1 MNAARTTIALPVWH
15 GRMAAVRRA
24 PANVQLRRA
33 HLVLMLAGLVPTVAM
48 TAVGIA
54 LLLLGSGNL
63 GIAAGVLVLAFCTSA
78 VTGYILGS
86 VFLSRGASVAR
97 FQNDYLS
104 AVSHELNTPITSM
117 RMFIETLQH
126 GDKLDAS
133 ETQKCL
139 QLLDQ
144 EMQRLDGLVARLFEL
159 SRMETGRH
167 RFERE
172 RVAVDELIGTALKA
186 FDAAT
191 LSHPVEVT
199 IDAAPDL
206 EIAGDRAALAQ
217 ALVNLLTNAWKYTG
231 DDKQITIQARRE
243 GKWVALSVIDNGQ
256 GIPPREHRSIFGQ
269 FERGQAAIEGPAKG
283 AGLGLAIVRA
293 IVRGNRGKIDVHS
306 HPSEGSE
313 FHMRLRPYVG
323 P

>member
-1 MNAARTTIALPVWH
+1 MNAARAAIALPAWH

-54 LLLLGSGNL
+54 LLALGSGNL

-104 AVSHELNTPITSM
+104 TVSHELNTPITSM

-126 GDKLDAS
+126 GERLDAG

-172 RVAVDELIGTALKA
+172 RVVVADLIAAALKA

-191 LSHPVEVT
+191 LSNPVEVEV
-199 IDAAPDL
+199 DVAPQL
-206 EIAGDRAALAQ
+206 EIEGDRDALVQ

-231 DDKQITIQARRE
+231 DDKQIAIRAQRE
-243 GKWVALSVIDNGQ
+243 GKWISVTVADNGQ
-256 GIPPREHRSIFGQ
+256 GIPAREHRSIFGQ
-269 FERGQAAIEGPAKG
+269 FERGQAAMDGPAQG

-306 HPSEGSE
+306 HPNQGSE
-313 FHMRLRPYVG
+313 FHLRLRPYVK

>member
-1 MNAARTTIALPVWH
+1 MT
-15 GRMAAVRRA
+15 RA

-48 TAVGIA
+48 TAVGIM
-54 LLLLGSGNL
+54 LLALGSGNL

-104 AVSHELNTPITSM
+104 AVSHELNTPITSV
-117 RMFIETLQH
+117 RMFIDTLQH
-126 GDKLDAS
+126 SDQLDAA
-133 ETQKCL
+133 ETKKCL
-139 QLLDQ
+139 HLLDQ

-167 RFERE
+167 RFARE
-172 RVAVDELIGTALKA
+172 RVEVERLIEEALQA

-191 LSHPVEVT
+191 LSHPIEVAVD
-199 IDAAPDL
+199 IAPNL
-206 EIAGDRAALAQ
+206 EIEGDREALAQ
-217 ALVNLLTNAWKYTG
+217 ALVNLLINAWKYTG
-231 DDKQITIQARRE
+231 DHKEIALRARRE
-243 GKWVALSVIDNGQ
+243 GRWITLSVRDNGQ
-256 GIPPREHRSIFGQ
+256 GIPAREHRSIFGQ
-269 FERGQAAIEGPAKG
+269 FERGKAAMDGPAQG

-293 IVRGNRGKIDVHS
+293 IVRGNRGKIDVQS
-306 HPSEGSE
+306 YPGQGSE
-313 FHMRLRPYVG
+313 FQLRLRPYAK

>member
-1 MNAARTTIALPVWH
+1 MV
-15 GRMAAVRRA
+15 AVRRA

-48 TAVGIA
+48 TAVGIG
-54 LLLLGSGNL
+54 LLALGSGGL

-104 AVSHELNTPITSM
+104 TVSHELNTPITSM
-117 RMFIETLQH
+117 RMFIETLQK
-126 GDKLDAS
+126 GDKLDAE
-133 ETQKCL
+133 ETKKCL
-139 QLLDQ
+139 RLLDQ
-144 EMQRLDGLVARLFEL
+144 EMRRLEGLVVRLFEL

-167 RFERE
+167 RFARE
-172 RVAVDELIGTALKA
+172 RVVLDQLVARSLTT

-191 LSHPVEVT
+191 MSNPISVEVDVPAGLEVEG
-199 IDAAPDL
+199 DA
-206 EIAGDRAALAQ
+206 EALSQ

-231 DDKQITIQARRE
+231 HDKQILVRARHQ
-243 GKWVALSVIDNGQ
+243 GKWVLVSVIDNGQ
-256 GIPPREHRSIFGQ
+256 GIPFREHRRIFGQ
-269 FERGQAAIEGPAKG
+269 FERGKAAMDSTAQG

-293 IVRGNRGKIDVHS
+293 IVRGNRGKVDVHS
-306 HPSEGSE
+306 VPGKGAE
-313 FHMRLRPYVG
+313 FHLRLRSYPKS
-323 P
+323 